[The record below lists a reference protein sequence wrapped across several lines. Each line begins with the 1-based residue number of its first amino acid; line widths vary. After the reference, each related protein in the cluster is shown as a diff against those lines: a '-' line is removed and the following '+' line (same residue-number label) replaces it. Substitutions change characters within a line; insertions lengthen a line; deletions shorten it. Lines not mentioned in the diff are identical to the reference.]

1 MSRRSRGIDPSW
13 VTPLVRLGRRSLLSH
28 KLRSGLTALGIAIGI
43 AAVVLLTSIGAGIQG
58 FMLETFSQFGTRV
71 VGINPGKT
79 ETHGGSLGV
88 FGSAKPLTIADSEA
102 LRRIPE
108 VTAMVPVVQGNAE
121 VEAAGR
127 QRRVSV
133 IGVGHEMPLVFEFGV
148 ASGSFLPEDD
158 PDHPRAYAV
167 LGSKARR
174 ELFRTENPLGERIR
188 VGSESYRVIGVL
200 EEKGN
205 MLGFDLNDAVYI
217 PVGRALELLNRE
229 GLMEI
234 DLAYG
239 EETRDETVIAAAR
252 RILEARHGQE
262 DVTLVSQEQMLDVLG
277 NVLQVLTFAVG
288 ALGGI
293 SLLVGGIGVLT
304 IMTIAVRERTAEI
317 GLLRALGAE
326 RRQVH
331 ALFLGESIT
340 LSAVGG
346 FAGLVLG
353 VGGGQALHAIFPA
366 LPVRTPWTYVVAAEL
381 LAVSVG
387 LAAGVLPARRAAD
400 LDPVEALRAE

>member
-1 MSRRSRGIDPSW
+1 MSSAD
-13 VTPLVRLGRRSLLSH
+13 LVRLGRRSLLSH

-43 AAVVLLTSIGAGIQG
+43 AAVVLLTSIGAGIQR
-58 FMLETFSQFGTRV
+58 FVLETFSQFGTRV
-71 VGINPGKT
+71 IGINPGKT
-79 ETHGGSLGV
+79 ETHGASLGV
-88 FGSAKPLTIADSEA
+88 FGSAKPLTIDDAEA

-108 VTAMVPVVQGNAE
+108 VTGVVPVVQGNAE
-121 VEAAGR
+121 VEAGGR
-127 QRRVSV
+127 QRRLSV
-133 IGVGHEMPLVFEFGV
+133 IGVGPEMPRVFEFGI
-148 ASGSFLPEDD
+148 ASGAFLPEDD
-158 PDHPRAYAV
+158 PNHPRAYVV

-174 ELFRTENPLGERIR
+174 ELYGSASPLGSRIR

-234 DLAYG
+234 DLAYD
-239 EETRDETVIAAAR
+239 EAARDETVITAAR

-262 DVTLVSQEQMLDVLG
+262 DVTLVSQAQMLDVLG
-277 NVLQVLTFAVG
+277 NLLQVLTFAVG

-293 SLLVGGIGVLT
+293 SLVVGGIGVLT

-326 RRQVH
+326 RRQIQ

-340 LSAVGG
+340 LAAVGG
-346 FAGLVLG
+346 CAGLVLG
-353 VGGGQALHAIFPA
+353 IGGGQALHAIFPV
-366 LPVRTPWTYVVAAEL
+366 LPVRTTWVYVVVAEL

-387 LAAGVLPARRAAD
+387 LVAGVMPARRAAA

>member
-1 MSRRSRGIDPSW
+1 
-13 VTPLVRLGRRSLLSH
+13 
-28 KLRSGLTALGIAIGI
+28 LTALGIAIGI
-43 AAVVLLTSIGAGIQG
+43 AAVVLLTSIGAGIES
-58 FMLETFSQFGTRV
+58 FVLETFSQFGTRV
-71 VGINPGKT
+71 IGINPGKT

-88 FGSAKPLTIADSEA
+88 FGSAKPLTLEDAEA

-108 VTAMVPVVQGNAE
+108 VTGVVEVVQGNAE
-121 VEAAGR
+121 AESAGR
-127 QRRVSV
+127 QRRLSV
-133 IGVGHEMPLVFEFGV
+133 IGVGPEMPRVFEFVV
-148 ASGSFLPEDD
+148 ASGAFLPNDD
-158 PDHPRAYAV
+158 PSHPRAYAV
-167 LGSKARR
+167 LGSTARR
-174 ELFRTENPLGERIR
+174 ELYGSASPLGDRIR

-239 EETRDETVIAAAR
+239 EATRDDTVITAAR
-252 RILEARHGQE
+252 RILTARHGQE
-262 DVTLVSQEQMLDVLG
+262 DVTLVSQQQMIDVLG

-326 RRQVH
+326 RRQVQ
-331 ALFLGESIT
+331 ALFLGESVT
-340 LSAVGG
+340 LAAGG
-346 FAGLVLG
+346 GCAGLVLG
-353 VGGGQALHAIFPA
+353 IGGARALHAIFPL
-366 LPVRTPWTYVVAAEL
+366 LPVRTPWTYVVAAEI
-381 LAVSVG
+381 LAVSIG
-387 LAAGVLPARRAAD
+387 LAAGVLPARRAAA